1 MKRCALVAI
10 LAATTLAGCGSNQDP
25 AGPKAVGGPA
35 TSGAPMSVGVTDGRL
50 GGAITDT
57 DSERE
62 RELSRARPIDPRVL
76 RPAPNVREGVAA
88 GDQCANADMLP
99 AASNLSAVS
108 DATLCLLNAERAAR
122 GLTALKVDRLLQKAA
137 LNHGSDMVVNRY
149 FAHEGRNGSKPAER
163 IRAAGYLS
171 SGAAWRIGEN
181 LAWGTGDLS
190 TPRSIMAAWM
200 NSSGH
205 RANIL
210 TAAYREIGFGV
221 VAGNPNTSDGAGATF
236 VTEFGVVQRPAR
248 RAAKRSSG
256 APARSR
262 TSAATRAP
270 ASAAAPAAVPS
281 TRPACAP
288 AARARAAPASRSRRS
303 RAAARIVGRASTARA
318 GLG

>member
-10 LAATTLAGCGSNQDP
+10 LAATTLTGCGSNQDP
-25 AGPKAVGGPA
+25 AGPKAVGGHA

-122 GLTALKVDRLLQKAA
+122 GLTALTVDRLLQKAA

-236 VTEFGVVQRPAR
+236 VTEFGVVQRSAR

-256 APARSR
+256 GTRRVSSERRDSRAGKRRS
-262 TSAATRAP
+262 
-270 ASAAAPAAVPS
+270 
-281 TRPACAP
+281 
-288 AARARAAPASRSRRS
+288 ASRRAKHKARMRARRS
-303 RAAARIVGRASTARA
+303 RARRARLALAPQSRRARIVGRASTAHA